1 VEIEPMT
8 ALPHGNEHI
17 LFIDDE
23 VRIADISEEIL
34 KLLGYRVT
42 IRTSSL
48 EALELFKH
56 RSHDFDL
63 VVTDMTMPN
72 LTGDKL
78 AVELMNIRPGIPVIL
93 CTGYSKKISDEAASD
108 IGIKALAYKPIVKAD
123 FAKTIRKVLDESKGS
138 SHD

>member
-1 VEIEPMT
+1 MT
-8 ALPHGNEHI
+8 ALPHGTEHI

-23 VRIADISEEIL
+23 AQIADISEEIL

-78 AVELMNIRPGIPVIL
+78 AVELMKIRPGIPIIL
-93 CTGYSKKISDEAASD
+93 CTGYSKKNI
-108 IGIKALAYKPIVKAD
+108 
-123 FAKTIRKVLDESKGS
+123 
-138 SHD
+138 